1 MAPDD
6 LLAVHADLVMVCR
19 AFDRAVGLV
28 CSEPSSSNAVDA
40 ANETLQDAAKKAQTI
55 FGTLGRTIG
64 PSNVPTP

>member
-1 MAPDD
+1 
-6 LLAVHADLVMVCR
+6 MVCR

-55 FGTLGRTIG
+55 FETLGRTIG